1 MAYMNQEKK
10 QKIQN
15 ALKPI
20 LAKYGVKGTLK
31 VRNHHAISLTLRS
44 GPIDFIGDLQVQR
57 TFGYTTHQIDKDKMR
72 ERYELSVNQYWIDE
86 HYTGVSLEFLK
97 QVKDAM
103 MAADYYDRS
112 DAQIDYF
119 DTAYYYDI
127 SVGSWNKPYTLT
139 K

>member
-1 MAYMNQEKK
+1 VAYMNQERK
-10 QKIQN
+10 QKISN

-20 LAKYGVKGTLK
+20 LAKYGMKGSLK
-31 VRNHHAISLTLRS
+31 VRNHTAISLTLRS
-44 GPIDFIGDLQVQR
+44 GPIDFIGDLVEQR
-57 TFGYTTHQIDKDKMR
+57 QWGYVTHKFDKSKMR
-72 ERYELSVNQYWIDE
+72 ENYELQVNQYWIDE

-97 QVKDAM
+97 QVKEAM
-103 MAADYYDRS
+103 QAADYYDRS

-127 SVGSWNKPYTLT
+127 NVGSWNKPYTLT

>member
-15 ALKPI
+15 ALKPV
-20 LAKYGVKGTLK
+20 LAKYGMKGTLK
-31 VRNHHAISLTLRS
+31 VRNHHAITLTLRQ
-44 GPIDFIGDLQVQR
+44 GPIDFIGDLNESRNGRHGVA
-57 TFGYTTHQIDKDKMR
+57 KDEMR
-72 ERYELSVNQYWIDE
+72 KHYELQVNQYWIDE

-97 QVKDAM
+97 QVNEAM
-103 MAADYYDRS
+103 QVADYYDRS

-127 SVGSWNKPYTLT
+127 NVGSWNKPYTLT

>member
-20 LAKYGVKGTLK
+20 LAQYGMKGTLK
-31 VRNHHAISLTLRS
+31 VRNHHAITLTLRQ
-44 GPIDFIGDLQVQR
+44 GPIDFIGDLAEGRQY
-57 TFGYTTHQIDKDKMR
+57 GYIGTGFNKDKMR
-72 ERYELSVNQYWIDE
+72 EHYELQVNQYWIDE
-86 HYTGVSLEFLK
+86 HYTGKSLEFLK
-97 QVKDAM
+97 KVKDAM
-103 MAADYYDRS
+103 MAADYYDNS

-127 SVGSWNKPYTLT
+127 VIGSWDKPYNLT

>member
-1 MAYMNQEKK
+1 MNQEKK

-20 LAKYGVKGTLK
+20 LAKYGMKGTLK
-31 VRNHHAISLTLRS
+31 VRNHHAITLTLRQ
-44 GPIDFIGDLQVQR
+44 GPIDFIGDLAEQR
-57 TFGYTTHQIDKDKMR
+57 TFGYIGTGFNKDKMR
-72 ERYELSVNQYWIDE
+72 EHQYWIDE

-97 QVKDAM
+97 QVNEAM
-103 MAADYYDRS
+103 QAAEYYDRS

-127 SVGSWNKPYTLT
+127 NIGAWDKPYTLT

>member
-20 LAKYGVKGTLK
+20 LAQYGMKGTLK
-31 VRNHHAISLTLRS
+31 VRNHHAITLTLRQ
-44 GPIDFIGDLQVQR
+44 GPIDFIGDLAEQR
-57 TFGYTTHQIDKDKMR
+57 TFGYIGTGFNKDKMR
-72 ERYELSVNQYWIDE
+72 EHYELQVNQYWIDE

-97 QVKDAM
+97 KVKGAKM
-103 MAADYYDRS
+103 TADNYENS
-112 DAQIDYF
+112 DAQNDYF
-119 DTAYYYDI
+119 ATAYYYDI
-127 SVGSWNKPYTLT
+127 NIGSWDKPYNLT

>member
-1 MAYMNQEKK
+1 MAYMNQARK
-10 QKIQN
+10 QKIAT

-20 LAKYGVKGTLK
+20 LAKYGMKGTL
-31 VRNHHAISLTLRS
+31 RTRQHAITLTLRS
-44 GPIDFIGDLQVQR
+44 GPIDFIGDLKIER
-57 TFGYTTHQIDKDKMR
+57 TMGYTTVGLNKDEMR
-72 ERYELSVNQYWIDE
+72 KHYELNVNQYWIDE

-97 QVKDAM
+97 QVNDAM
-103 MAADYYDRS
+103 QAADYYDRS

-127 SVGSWNKPYTLT
+127 HVGAWDKPYTLT